1 MIIPS
6 KSEHISHKKAV
17 ELKETTDLFGLPLK
31 IGDQCVVFRENE
43 AGFTGTK
50 DVSALHGIIKE
61 IEVFPTLVAEVTVE
75 HYVYSEEERKH
86 PDYKQYKNEKNTHS
100 YYNTG
105 VLGTTVLREARPEYF
120 L

>member
-6 KSEHISHKKAV
+6 KEHHISHKEADKLRV
-17 ELKETTDLFGLPLK
+17 TTDMFGTPLKE
-31 IGDQCVVFRENE
+31 GDFCIVFSENE

>member
-6 KSEHISHKKAV
+6 KEHHISHKKAV

-75 HYVYSEEERKH
+75 HYIYSEDERRD
-86 PDYKQYKNEKNTHS
+86 PDYKNVKDKKNVTK
-100 YYNTG
+100 YYNTSI
-105 VLGTTVLREARPEYF
+105 LGTQILRESVPEYF

>member
-1 MIIPS
+1 MVIPPE
-6 KSEHISHKKAV
+6 SEHISHKKAA

-31 IGDQCVVFRENE
+31 IGDQCMVFSEGE
-43 AGFTGTK
+43 PGFTNTK
-50 DVSALHGIIKE
+50 DIRAMVGVITD
-61 IEVFPTLVAEVTVE
+61 IEVFPTMLAQVTVK

-86 PDYKQYKNEKNTHS
+86 PDYKQYRDDKTVYT

-105 VLGTTVLREARPEYF
+105 VLGMTVLREARPEYF